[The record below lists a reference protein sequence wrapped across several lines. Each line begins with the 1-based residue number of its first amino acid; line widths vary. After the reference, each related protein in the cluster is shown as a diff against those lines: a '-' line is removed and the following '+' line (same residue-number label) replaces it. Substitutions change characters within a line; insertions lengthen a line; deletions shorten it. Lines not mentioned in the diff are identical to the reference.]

1 MAVQPNDFLRGYLDP
16 IQKSEEN
23 SFSYNPSVQE
33 YGDIAGLGIFK
44 QLFDKA
50 RRGYGQVDKN
60 VFGGLL
66 PGGAATPL
74 GAKFQEIQ
82 EQTGAPP
89 SLHHFGG
96 PVTYSKTAALL
107 DTIATRL
114 AGAQP
119 IVQDI
124 VKNSPDVVQQTLAN
138 KLNSLPFSA
147 NLFSR
152 YYTGIGNKNLQV
164 PNKLIDTVSNQVSR
178 DQNSTSSFNSL
189 FNSLKARKSIEEFNA
204 ERAQKLLNKIDS
216 GGIND
221 ELGLWRRR
229 ANDTLAESRSNL
241 AKLNSG
247 QIRYVPYNNITD
259 KGNSLDSPV
268 TSFGSMWLRPTP
280 TGFQATERYDF
291 NQYANADRLPNKN
304 QNTVTPSQER
314 ILTLVDE
321 LQKRSPFNT
330 SSEKP
335 SGNDYFSL
343 ANHDPLTVFGQ
354 ALVMKMQGKP
364 FDYKIDFPVIK

>member
-114 AGAQP
+114 AGTQP

-152 YYTGIGNKNLQV
+152 YYTGIGNKNLQI

-291 NQYANADRLPNKN
+291 NQYANADRLPNMN

-343 ANHDPLTVFGQ
+343 ANNDPLTVFGQ